1 VLGIRARGRA
11 PAVPPSHGPP
21 RRLSLVVGERSGAPY
36 RVPGLTSPRL
46 GYAVDGGPI
55 TAPGPMLVLE
65 RGQPVEIAISNR
77 IAKATT
83 VHWHGIELDSYNDG
97 VPHWGTDG
105 RRMTPLIRPGET
117 FVARFTPPSAGTFI
131 YHTHFN
137 DYAQLASGLY
147 GPLIVVE
154 PGAQVDPAVD
164 HTFVI
169 SRDGLDEDHDPV
181 LINGA
186 VESPEVRLR
195 AHRGH
200 RLRLIGI
207 APVASARVRL
217 LRGAVPISWRRIAK
231 DGATLAAPG
240 PLEPADLTISPGET
254 YDLELVPDQPGEL
267 VLEAVLDRQGG
278 QRASV
283 RLIVEP

>member
-1 VLGIRARGRA
+1 
-11 PAVPPSHGPP
+11 
-21 RRLSLVVGERSGAPY
+21 
-36 RVPGLTSPRL
+36 
-46 GYAVDGGPI
+46 
-55 TAPGPMLVLE
+55 M
-65 RGQPVEIAISNR
+65 
-77 IAKATT
+77 
-83 VHWHGIELDSYNDG
+83 HWHGIELDSYNDG